1 MKPSDVH
8 KRSLDALKRYAKKS
22 AIPRRRRAKAHGDHA
37 PQALTSVR
45 KSEHAGHVIEIRTH
59 YDIRVDGR
67 PLRGHFTVDNTG
79 RVSCHA
85 LPTYSSPSAIE
96 LVKQIIDSVP
106 DEFSRRRRRRARR
119 VR

>member
-1 MKPSDVH
+1 MKSSDDQ
-8 KRSLDALKRYAKKS
+8 KRSLAALKRYAKQS
-22 AIPRRRRAKAHGDHA
+22 AMHHGHGAQSRGSHA
-37 PQALTSVR
+37 PQASTNER
-45 KSEHAGHVIEIRTH
+45 KSEHAGHAIEIRTH
-59 YDIRVDGR
+59 YEIRVDGR

-96 LVKQIIDSVP
+96 LVKQIIDSFP
-106 DEFSRRRRRRARR
+106 DEFPARRRRARR

>member
-1 MKPSDVH
+1 MKPSDDH
-8 KRSLDALKRYAKKS
+8 KRSLAALKRYAKQS
-22 AIPRRRRAKAHGDHA
+22 AIPHGHGARARGGHA

-45 KSEHAGHVIEIRTH
+45 KSEHAGHAIEIRTH
-59 YDIRVDGR
+59 YEIRVDGR

-85 LPTYSSPSAIE
+85 LPTYSSPSAID
-96 LVKQIIDSVP
+96 LVKQIIDSFP
-106 DEFSRRRRRRARR
+106 DEFPAKRRRARR